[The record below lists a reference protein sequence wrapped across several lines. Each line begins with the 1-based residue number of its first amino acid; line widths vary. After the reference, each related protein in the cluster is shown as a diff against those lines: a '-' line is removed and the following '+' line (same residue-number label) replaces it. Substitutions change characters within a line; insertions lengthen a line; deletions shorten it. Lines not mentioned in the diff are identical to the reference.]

1 MKTERLLQR
10 YAAGERDFTGANLL
24 GANLY
29 RADLREADLRYANL
43 RGADLTGVDLHGA
56 VGVVHPP
63 VNDPRGHRCV
73 AIARPDGWRIAS
85 GCRWF
90 TLDEAEAHWG
100 DQYEG
105 DRDIGDA
112 YLAAVAWLR
121 RNATEKKVS
130 ERG

>member
-1 MKTERLLQR
+1 MNVNGYDIQP
-10 YAAGERDFTGANLL
+10 GAKLH
-24 GANLY
+24 A
-29 RADLREADLRYANL
+29 ADLCGAGLHGANL
-43 RGADLTGVDLHGA
+43 RGADLSGANLRGA
-56 VGVVHPP
+56 VLTNADLADAAGVAHPLI
-63 VNDPRGHRCV
+63 NDPRGHRCI
-73 AIARPDGWRIAS
+73 AIAHPDGWRVHA
-85 GCRWF
+85 GRRWF

-105 DRDIGDA
+105 DRGIGDA